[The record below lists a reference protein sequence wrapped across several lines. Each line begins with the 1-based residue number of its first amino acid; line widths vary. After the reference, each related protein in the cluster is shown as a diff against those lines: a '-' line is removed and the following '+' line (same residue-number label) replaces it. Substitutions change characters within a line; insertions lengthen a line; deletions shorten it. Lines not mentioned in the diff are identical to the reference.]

1 MKSSVALV
9 LALAIPLS
17 SGCKL
22 LKKRGAEGDGTSS
35 GEETSGEAPSK
46 AKPKSGCALPE
57 GGRVTS
63 ALTLTKGCTLKVT
76 ENIAIDEGGT
86 LTIEAG
92 AKLEMA
98 THTYISVDK
107 GKLVVRGTEKEP
119 VVLTSANA
127 TKAPGDW
134 TGIFL
139 GEGISA
145 GTEITNARIEYAGAK
160 EHLGAGA
167 LSIAG
172 QKAPKRISIV
182 GTTFDK
188 NLQAAIHVDDGE
200 PPFAKLEK
208 NVMKGS
214 TRSLSAPPS
223 ALGGVGAGN
232 TFADP
237 LETWGKLTE
246 SATWPAFGAPV
257 FVKEHL
263 DVGKDGAEVVLT
275 LAPGSVLKL
284 APSTYISVGEHSAA
298 SLVAPG
304 VKFTSASPSPQA
316 GDWPGLFFYKKTK
329 AVNLEG
335 ATIEYAG
342 QNEHH
347 ANAAVTYYDA
357 NGKEIRGLKANGLVI
372 KDCLQAGMSTTDH
385 DCGPYAAQL
394 KVSGVPACRKE

>member
-1 MKSSVALV
+1 MKSSVVLV
-9 LALAIPLS
+9 LALAIPLT

-46 AKPKSGCALPE
+46 AKPKSGCVLPE

-63 ALTLTKGCTLKVT
+63 TVTLTKGCTLKVT

-98 THTYISVDK
+98 THTHISVDK

-139 GEGISA
+139 GEGVSA

-160 EHLGAGA
+160 ESFGTGAV
-167 LSIAG
+167 SIAG
-172 QKAPKRISIV
+172 QKAPKRISIT

-214 TRSLSAPPS
+214 TRSLSAPPA

-257 FVKEHL
+257 VVKEHL

-347 ANAAVTYYDA
+347 ASAAVTYYDA

>member
-1 MKSSVALV
+1 MKTTVAIALALV
-9 LALAIPLS
+9 LPLT

-22 LKKRGAEGDGTSS
+22 LKKRAPDDGAGS
-35 GEETSGEAPSK
+35 GEETSGETKTK

-63 ALTLTKGCTLKVT
+63 AVTITKGCTVAVEDHIT
-76 ENIAIDEGGT
+76 VDDGGT

-119 VVLTSANA
+119 VVLTSANG

-139 GEGISA
+139 SAEIAA

-160 EHLGAGA
+160 ENFGLGAI
-167 LSIAG
+167 SIAG
-172 QKAPKRISIV
+172 QKAPKRVSIS

-188 NLQAAIHVDDGE
+188 NLQSAIHVADGE
-200 PPFAKLEK
+200 APFAKLEK
-208 NVMKGS
+208 NVMRGS

-232 TFADP
+232 TFSDP
-237 LETWGKLTE
+237 LETGGKLLE
-246 SATWPAFGAPV
+246 STSWPAFGAPV

-263 DVGKDGAEVVLT
+263 DVGKDSAEVVLT
-275 LAPGSVLKL
+275 LAPGSVLKF
-284 APSTYISVGEHSAA
+284 AQSTYLSVGEHSAA

-304 VKFTSASPSPQA
+304 VRFTSASTSPRA
-316 GDWPGLFFYKKTK
+316 GDWPGIFLYKTTK
-329 AVNLEG
+329 SVDLTG
-335 ATIEYAG
+335 ATIEFAG
-342 QNEHH
+342 QNEHF
-347 ANAAVTYYDA
+347 ATAAITYYSA
-357 NGKEIRGLKANGLVI
+357 NGKDIRGLKASGLVI
-372 KDCLQAGMSTTDH
+372 KDCLQAGMSTADH

-394 KVSGVPACRKE
+394 KVTGVPACRKE